1 MKENKNNSDKRDHA
15 RGSAGY
21 TADQLHERIKGI
33 IESLDQRMASLETG
47 VSCLNLARD
56 LLIDW
61 VYHNTVINKE
71 DQPKYPPEIDIAIKL
86 INLVIDKLE
95 LNHDII
101 VDDLKEMYLIVSMVE
116 KMGQDIER
124 YEAED
129 AYLESGLPVVLEE

>member
-1 MKENKNNSDKRDHA
+1 MIENKNNSDNRDHA

-21 TADQLHERIKGI
+21 TADQLRPADERIKGI

-101 VDDLKEMYLIVSMVE
+101 SDDLKEMYLIVSMVE
-116 KMGQDIER
+116 KMGQE
-124 YEAED
+124 
-129 AYLESGLPVVLEE
+129 